1 MNLLREKPTT
11 AFIVTLIG
19 AICWLLLGVALI
31 MAPTGLISGMD
42 PNTGV
47 ILGAYFTIFAILTI
61 LGAVML
67 YSKPSS
73 THTWGIIIVVLSI
86 IGGVNIIT
94 LIGGIM
100 AMRWKPSGAPLSPP
114 PPPPP

>member
-1 MNLLREKPTT
+1 MAEKPTT

-19 AICWLLLGVALI
+19 GIVLLLLGVALV
-31 MAPTGLISGMD
+31 ASPTGLISGMD

-47 ILGAYFTIFAILTI
+47 MLGAYFTIFAILTI

-73 THTWGIIIVVLSI
+73 AHTWGTIIVVLSI
-86 IGGVNIIT
+86 IGGLNIIT
-94 LIGGIM
+94 LIGGIL
-100 AMRWKPSGAPLSPP
+100 ARRWKPSGGATPP
-114 PPPPP
+114 PPPPPP

>member
-1 MNLLREKPTT
+1 LGGKPTT

-19 AICWLLLGVALI
+19 AILWLLLGVALI
-31 MAPTGLISGMD
+31 VSPTGLITGMD

-47 ILGAYFTIFAILTI
+47 MLGAYLTIFAILTI
-61 LGAVML
+61 LGAAML

-73 THTWGIIIVVLSI
+73 AHTWGTIIVVLSI
-86 IGGVNIIT
+86 IGGLNIIA
-94 LIGGIM
+94 LIGGIS
-100 AMRWKPSGAPLSPP
+100 ARRWKPRGAAPP